1 MCLVPLNWHEKHISL
16 RFYYREN
23 SLFINKFRE
32 INIDFF
38 DIEKILNEK
47 EALIM
52 DFVKIIREFDKAK
65 LSTKIVIIIFSIIL
79 ILLKK

>member
-1 MCLVPLNWHEKHISL
+1 
-16 RFYYREN
+16 
-23 SLFINKFRE
+23 
-32 INIDFF
+32 
-38 DIEKILNEK
+38 
-47 EALIM
+47 M